1 MNVFDVIGILSI
13 IIIIISGSYNSI
25 INKRY
30 EYFFIV
36 GVTVLVFYGMYKHYN
51 LLVDVVFVLILIYLL
66 VSIIFYFVKKNKN
79 KKLNKKENK

>member
-1 MNVFDVIGILSI
+1 MSVFDAMGILSI
-13 IIIIISGSYNSI
+13 IILIISGSYNSI

-36 GVTVLVFYGMYKHYN
+36 GVSVLVFYGMYKHYY
-51 LLVDVVFVLILIYLL
+51 LLVNVVFVLILICLL
-66 VSIIFYFVKKNKN
+66 VSIIFDFVKKNKN